1 MDHHAAPA
9 MTESYKSH
17 ARYQDEES
25 KHTST
30 SLRGAL
36 RRGSPDSYG
45 IVSMSNGSPRF
56 ARDDSEIVIV
66 LWFATLF
73 F

>member
-1 MDHHAAPA
+1 VEAN
-9 MTESYKSH
+9 S
-17 ARYQDEES
+17 
-25 KHTST
+25 
-30 SLRGAL
+30 
-36 RRGSPDSYG
+36 RRGSPDSYS
-45 IVSMSNGSPRF
+45 IVSMSNGSPRC